1 MSVTR
6 KFFRSAAVAALVA
19 CAATH
24 RADAE
29 LAPPPQGRDV
39 TVEVMRGGRVTIPLE
54 AFSRTM
60 SPVTFG
66 IDPERRPRHGR
77 LGEIRTLKGKLN
89 KATVVYT
96 HGDDEQ
102 SMSDEFYFTSRKNSG
117 GGASRAKVTIFVVD
131 PPPVLA
137 ARAVL
142 DFGEI
147 VMGESPILTLPLANV
162 GGGRLGIELRIPE
175 PFRLETAAA
184 FQLGRGKQ
192 ADAAISF
199 APTKPGDYLSQF
211 QPAPSDPG
219 IKVTLRGRAIAPI
232 EVSAVDNV
240 LKPSADGSRSAEVNL
255 LNRSAYPVEAEI
267 ALPADIPVR
276 SFISTSAIERIEIE
290 PGQTATA
297 TLRISPEQKG
307 PLENFSVEFRT
318 LSTAGEYSTSL
329 EFSAPA
335 VPPRLEIAETP
346 DFGVLKEGRTAKSRL
361 VVKNSGGAAAD
372 FRVKAQPPLRIADK
386 QETFTVPPGGSV
398 PVELTARLT
407 TTNEVLPPNIVVAL
421 NGSLTNVPVRFSV
434 PPFESPTPTPAPPT
448 AHPWILNSE
457 EGVQLAL
464 EGQQLM
470 LRWVVEKP
478 GWKDPAAEIYRGNAW
493 QRYEA
498 APPPDPGF
506 WSKLVEWFRSIP
518 GKIRRV
524 LAPLGDDRTDIEKL
538 GGASSDR
545 ATPGPKTQIAI
556 APQDA
561 SDRALWRLT
570 AVSESSGTREQASE
584 YFHLDPAAKKL
595 IPAEAPPQPSLT
607 NAVRLP
613 ELQLRGAR
621 AKSERR
627 KAHLALVVPYDTAT
641 NPEPQISDYEL
652 EQVALRYSPSG
663 MQSET
668 VKTDATAKTV
678 ELVRAADTNLV
689 EVRAVIDGLA
699 PGTRT
704 FWRLKRTRASEEPQL
719 TGEISVVT
727 APPLSFPWRW
737 LFIGGASLALAVIFY
752 LRHMRNRAY

>member
-329 EFSAPA
+329 ELSAPA

-372 FRVKAQPPLRIADK
+372 FRVKAQPPLRIAEK

-398 PVELTARLT
+398 PVELNARLT
-407 TTNEVLPPNIVVAL
+407 TTNEALPPNIVVAL
-421 NGSLTNVPVRFSV
+421 NGSVTNVPVRFSA
-434 PPFESPTPTPAPPT
+434 PAPGSP
-448 AHPWILNSE
+448 
-457 EGVQLAL
+457 
-464 EGQQLM
+464 
-470 LRWVVEKP
+470 
-478 GWKDPAAEIYRGNAW
+478 DPA
-493 QRYEA
+493 
-498 APPPDPGF
+498 
-506 WSKLVEWFRSIP
+506 IP
-518 GKIRRV
+518 
-524 LAPLGDDRTDIEKL
+524 
-538 GGASSDR
+538 
-545 ATPGPKTQIAI
+545 
-556 APQDA
+556 
-561 SDRALWRLT
+561 
-570 AVSESSGTREQASE
+570 
-584 YFHLDPAAKKL
+584 
-595 IPAEAPPQPSLT
+595 PAEAPPQPSLT

-704 FWRLKRTRASEEPQL
+704 FWRLKHTRASEEPQL